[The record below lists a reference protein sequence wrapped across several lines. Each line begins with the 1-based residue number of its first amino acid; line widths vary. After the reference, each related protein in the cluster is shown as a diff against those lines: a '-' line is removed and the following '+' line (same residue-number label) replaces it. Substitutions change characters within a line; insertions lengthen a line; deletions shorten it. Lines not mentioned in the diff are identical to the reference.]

1 MKKLVVVVL
10 LSFISFLVSL
20 ILQQYSTPDIH
31 PDLDERVLDFTSAK
45 VSGQEDGSQKSYA
58 KDCLSRYESALYRKE
73 SPYKPSSYL
82 ITKVRQYE
90 TLHKRCGPYT
100 ESYNRTIRK
109 LEPGHLTHDH
119 DYETLDDKEC
129 KYLVRIPF
137 DGLGNRILSLASA
150 FLYAL
155 LTDRALLV
163 YDNEGDTADLFCEP
177 FPETTWLLP
186 QDFPIRNR
194 LENLNQ
200 ESPECHGN
208 MLKHSGN
215 SSFVYLHLIYTYDDY
230 DKLFFCDQDQIFLQ
244 NVSWVI
250 MKSQFYIVP
259 SLFFIKSFEQELA
272 TLFPE
277 KETVFHFLGRYLF
290 YPSNPVWELITRYYR
305 AYLANSDEKIGIQ
318 IRTFDPR
325 FLAAA
330 FNFTTSTPEA
340 VPDTILACSFDNNVL
355 PKINMKGSQE
365 SGKSKSIIVTSLTSK
380 YYEKIRDMYW
390 EHSTVNGDVVAVF
403 QPSSE
408 GGQKTG
414 NKKHDRKAWAE
425 MYLLSLTDKLIT
437 SPWSTFGYVAQG
449 LAGLR
454 PWILHMPKD
463 EVVPNPPCTRA
474 MSMEPCFQ
482 KPPFNGCKMRT
493 GVDTGALVPYIR
505 HCEDASQGLK
515 LVDPKAS

>member
-1 MKKLVVVVL
+1 MKKLVGVVL
-10 LSFISFLVSL
+10 FSVISFLVSL
-20 ILQQYSTPDIH
+20 ILQHST
-31 PDLDERVLDFTSAK
+31 LDPRINETLLDFTSAE
-45 VSGQEDGSQKSYA
+45 GQEDGSQQSYV
-58 KDCLSRYESALYRKE
+58 KDCLSRYESALYQKE

-82 ITKVRQYE
+82 ITKLHQYE
-90 TLHKRCGPYT
+90 TLHKRCGPHT

-109 LEPGHLTHDH
+109 LNPYHLTNEHDH
-119 DYETLDDKEC
+119 DHETSDKEC
-129 KYLVRIPF
+129 KYLVRVPF

-155 LTDRALLV
+155 LTDRVLLV
-163 YDNEGDTADLFCEP
+163 YDHEGDTGDLFCEP

-194 LENLNQ
+194 LEYLNQ
-200 ESPECHGN
+200 ESPECYGN

-215 SSFVYLHLIYTYDDY
+215 PPFVYLHLIYTYDDH

-244 NVSWVI
+244 NISWVI

-259 SLFFIKSFEQELA
+259 SLFLIKSFKQELN
-272 TLFPE
+272 TLFPD
-277 KETVFHFLGRYLF
+277 KDTVFHFLGRYLF
-290 YPSNPVWELITRYYR
+290 YPSNPVWELITRYYD
-305 AYLANSDEKIGIQ
+305 AYLAKSDEKIGIQ

-330 FNFTTSTPEA
+330 FNFTTSTIKA

-355 PKINMKGSQE
+355 PKINTNE
-365 SGKSKSIIVTSLTSK
+365 SRTGQKTGKSKSVIVTSLTSK
-380 YYEKIRDMYW
+380 YYEKIRDVYW
-390 EHSTVNGDVVAVF
+390 EHSTVNGDVVRVF

-425 MYLLSLTDKLIT
+425 IYLLSLTDKLII

-449 LAGLR
+449 LGGLKA
-454 PWILHMPKD
+454 WILHMPKD
-463 EVVPNPPCTRA
+463 ETVPNPPCTRA

-482 KPPFNGCKMRT
+482 KPPFNSCKMRT
-493 GVDTGALVPYIR
+493 GVHVGALVPYVR

-515 LVDPKAS
+515 LVDHN

>member
-1 MKKLVVVVL
+1 MKKLTWVVL
-10 LSFISFLVSL
+10 FSFISFLVSL
-20 ILQQYSTPDIH
+20 ILQYSAPDIH
-31 PDLDERVLDFTSAK
+31 PDSDERNLYFSSEK
-45 VSGQEDGSQKSYA
+45 VSGLDGSPSSYVKA
-58 KDCLSRYESALYRKE
+58 CLSRYESALYRKE
-73 SPYKPSSYL
+73 SPHKPSPYL
-82 ITKVRQYE
+82 ISKLRQYE

-109 LEPGHLTHDH
+109 LEPGHMTHEH
-119 DYETLDDKEC
+119 ETSDNDC

-137 DGLGNRILSLASA
+137 DGLGNRMLSLASA

-155 LTDRALLV
+155 LTDRVLLV

-177 FPETTWLLP
+177 FPETTWQLP

-194 LENLNQ
+194 LDYLNQ
-200 ESPECHGN
+200 ESPECYGN

-215 SSFVYLHLIYTYDDY
+215 SSFVYLHLIYTFDDY

-250 MKSQFYIVP
+250 MKSQFYFVP
-259 SLFFIKSFEQELA
+259 SLFLIKSFEQELA

-290 YPSNPVWELITRYYR
+290 FPSNPVWELITRYHR
-305 AYLANSDEKIGIQ
+305 TYLAKSDEKIGIQ
-318 IRTFDPR
+318 IRTFDPI

-330 FNFTTSTPEA
+330 FNFTTSTLEA
-340 VPDTILACSFDNNVL
+340 VPDTILACAYDNNVL
-355 PKINMKGSQE
+355 PRFNPNGSLG
-365 SGKSKSIIVTSLTSK
+365 SGKSKSVMVTSLTSK
-380 YYEKIRDMYW
+380 YYEIIRDMYW
-390 EHSTVNGDVVAVF
+390 EHSTVNGDVIGVF

-414 NKKHDRKAWAE
+414 NKKHDRKALAE
-425 MYLLSLTDKLIT
+425 IYLLSLTDKLII

-449 LAGLR
+449 LGGLR
-454 PWILHMPKD
+454 PWILYMPKN
-463 EVVPNPPCTRA
+463 EIVPNPPCTRA

-482 KPPFNGCKMRT
+482 KPPSNGCKMRT
-493 GVDTGALVPYIR
+493 GVDITGALGPYIR
-505 HCEDASQGLK
+505 QCEDTSQGIK
-515 LVDPKAS
+515 LVDPMAS